1 MVGICWYVDCAMVL
15 GLLVLVALARGVG
28 GCILPRLWV
37 WYWIV
42 SLMPGMW
49 AWLWFG
55 LCDFLWVDP
64 LVGCV
69 FLLPHW
75 FVWLL
80 KPELWAVLWFFPM
93 PGLWACVISG
103 RFAWF
108 PCLWGLV
115 VVLVIGSSKLRI
127 IWWFYIGLIP
137 LFL

>member
-1 MVGICWYVDCAMVL
+1 MVVFCLGYGFGI
-15 GLLVLVALARGVG
+15 GLYHSCPGCGFGCGLVCV
-28 GCILPRLWV
+28 I
-37 WYWIV
+37 
-42 SLMPGMW
+42 S
-49 AWLWFG
+49 FG
-55 LCDFLWVDP
+55 LIHWLAVFSCYLIG
-64 LVGCV
+64 LCGCLSPSCGR
-69 FLLPHW
+69 F
-75 FVWLL
+75 FG
-80 KPELWAVLWFFPM
+80 FFPM